1 MTTPQKSYLVF
12 GGIDGIGGA
21 LAARLMAG
29 GHRVFVTTSRP
40 EKAESAHQ
48 SGLAQ
53 NQLLL
58 ADALSPESVT
68 QAVTAASTDGLH
80 GMAYC
85 VGTID
90 LKPLSRTTTDDLLK
104 SFQVNVLGA
113 FAAIK
118 AAAPHLA
125 QHQGSIVLFSSIA
138 ATRGFANHAAI
149 GTAKAALEGLARS
162 LAAELAPKVRINVI
176 APSLTET
183 PLAAPLTS
191 NPKMKDAIAAMHPI
205 QRLGLPEEM
214 AALAA
219 FLLSEESGWM
229 TGQTLH
235 VDGGRSRLESIR

>member
-1 MTTPQKSYLVF
+1 MTPPQKNYLIF

-21 LAARLMAG
+21 LTTRLIAD
-29 GHRVFVTTSRP
+29 GHRVFITTSRP
-40 EKAESAHQ
+40 EKAEAATQ
-48 SGLAQ
+48 SGVAQ
-53 NQLLL
+53 DQIFLV
-58 ADALSPESVT
+58 DALSPESIT
-68 QAVTAASTDGLH
+68 QAVTVASAEGLH

-90 LKPLSRTTTDDLLK
+90 LKPLSRTTTEDLLK
-104 SFQVNVLGA
+104 SFHVNVLGA
-113 FAAIK
+113 FTAIK
-118 AAAPHLA
+118 AGAPHLA
-125 QHQGSIVLFSSIA
+125 QQLGSIVLFSSIA

-176 APSLTET
+176 APSLTDT
-183 PLAAPLTS
+183 PLATPLTS

-205 QRLGLPEEM
+205 QRLGIPDEM

-219 FLLSEESGWM
+219 FLLSENSGWV

-235 VDGGRSRLESIR
+235 VDGGRSRLESMR

>member
-1 MTTPQKSYLVF
+1 MTTPQKNYLIF

-21 LAARLMAG
+21 LSARLKAG
-29 GHRVFVTTSRP
+29 GHRVFVTTSNP
-40 EKAESAHQ
+40 EKAEAALQ
-48 SGLAQ
+48 SGIAQ
-53 NQLLL
+53 DQIFLV
-58 ADALSPESVT
+58 DALSPESIA
-68 QAVTAASTDGLH
+68 QAVAGASAEGLH
-80 GMAYC
+80 GLAYC

-90 LKPLSRTTTDDLLK
+90 LKPLSRTTTEDLLK

-113 FAAIK
+113 FMAIK

-125 QHQGSIVLFSSIA
+125 QELGSIVLFSSIA
-138 ATRGFANHAAI
+138 ATRGFANHASI

-183 PLAAPLTS
+183 PLATPFTS
-191 NPKMKDAIAAMHPI
+191 NPKMKDAIAAMHPL
-205 QRLGLPEEM
+205 QRLGIPDEM

-219 FLLSEESGWM
+219 FLLSEESGWI
-229 TGQTLH
+229 TGQTVH

>member
-1 MTTPQKSYLVF
+1 MTTPQKNYLIF

-21 LAARLMAG
+21 LAARLMAD

-40 EKAESAHQ
+40 EKVEAALQ
-48 SGLAQ
+48 SGVTRDQIFLV
-53 NQLLL
+53 
-58 ADALSPESVT
+58 DALSPESIT
-68 QAVTAASTDGLH
+68 QAVTGASADGLH

-90 LKPLSRTTTDDLLK
+90 LKPLSRTTADDLVK

-113 FAAIK
+113 FSAIK
-118 AAAPHLA
+118 AAAPHLT
-125 QHQGSIVLFSSIA
+125 QQLGSIVLFSSIA
-138 ATRGFANHAAI
+138 ATRGFSNHAAI

-162 LAAELAPKVRINVI
+162 LAAELAPKIRINVI

-205 QRLGLPEEM
+205 QRLGIPDEM

>member
-1 MTTPQKSYLVF
+1 MTPPQKNYLIF

-21 LAARLMAG
+21 LTTRLMAD
-29 GHRVFVTTSRP
+29 GHRVFITTSRP
-40 EKAESAHQ
+40 EKAEAAVQ
-48 SGLAQ
+48 SGVAQ
-53 NQLLL
+53 DQIFLV
-58 ADALSPESVT
+58 DALSPESIT
-68 QAVTAASTDGLH
+68 QAVTVASAEGLH

-90 LKPLSRTTTDDLLK
+90 LKPLSRTTTEDLLK

-113 FAAIK
+113 FTAIK

-125 QHQGSIVLFSSIA
+125 QQLGSIVLFSSIA

-176 APSLTET
+176 APSLTDT
-183 PLAAPLTS
+183 PLATPLTS

-205 QRLGLPEEM
+205 QRLGIPDEM

-219 FLLSEESGWM
+219 FLLSENSGWV

-235 VDGGRSRLESIR
+235 VDGGRSRLESMR

>member
-1 MTTPQKSYLVF
+1 MTTPQKNYLIF

-21 LAARLMAG
+21 LTGRLKAG
-29 GHRVFVTTSRP
+29 GHRVFVTTSSP
-40 EKAESAHQ
+40 EKAETAVQ
-48 SGLAQ
+48 SGLVRDEIF
-53 NQLLL
+53 L
-58 ADALSPESVT
+58 ADALSPESIS
-68 QAVTAASTDGLH
+68 QAVTAASAGGLY
-80 GMAYC
+80 GLAYC

-90 LKPLSRTTTDDLLK
+90 LKPLSRTTTEDLLK
-104 SFQVNVLGA
+104 SFQVNVIGA
-113 FAAIK
+113 FTAIK

-125 QHQGSIVLFSSIA
+125 QQQGSIVLFSSIA

-176 APSLTET
+176 APSLTDT
-183 PLAAPLTS
+183 PLATPLTS

-205 QRLGLPEEM
+205 QRLGIPDEM

-219 FLLSEESGWM
+219 FLLSENSGWV

-235 VDGGRSRLESIR
+235 VDGGRSRLESMR